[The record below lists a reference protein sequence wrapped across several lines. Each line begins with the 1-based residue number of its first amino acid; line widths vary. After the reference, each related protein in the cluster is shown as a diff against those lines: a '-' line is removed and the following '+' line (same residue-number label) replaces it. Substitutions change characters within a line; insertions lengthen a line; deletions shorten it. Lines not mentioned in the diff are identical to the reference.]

1 MVQKNPIIWDVDIS
15 AVISILVETKDNSKY
30 LTEYLDKIIRPLI
43 LILPKMSGYDETF
56 KFKDRDK
63 DKKVF
68 LQSDNNILEKYRTI
82 WTEIKTYK
90 IFN

>member
-1 MVQKNPIIWDVDIS
+1 
-15 AVISILVETKDNSKY
+15 
-30 LTEYLDKIIRPLI
+30 
-43 LILPKMSGYDETF
+43 MSGYDETF

-68 LQSDNNILEKYRTI
+68 LKSDNNILEKYRTI